1 MSSRDAD
8 VIAIGQNEYNKT
20 LNEIDD
26 SKFRVLEFRV
36 KEQDSLD
43 NVYNKINELF
53 QKAQK
58 KWANTLPLDM
68 LLICVLKC

>member
-43 NVYNKINELF
+43 DVYNKINELF

-58 KWANTLPLDM
+58 KWRGVFRM
-68 LLICVLKC
+68 IHV